1 MVPTKLVSSNS
12 EIVWKMALSGR
23 SNLIEIDQ
31 THFPFP
37 RSHTSFKNYEIW
49 NLAITS
55 HPGSNKSGFVEFR
68 GRMQNGHFHGLYKFH
83 SDLSENS
90 FGHNFCFPLWKF
102 DFSDS
107 LERYSLTDLNIFG
120 FTKIRFVLHPALLK
134 NRHVALPQL
143 HQLYEQ
149 PMQIVLVE
157 SVPP

>member
-1 MVPTKLVSSNS
+1 MTKTRFIL
-12 EIVWKMALSGR
+12 
-23 SNLIEIDQ
+23 
-31 THFPFP
+31 P

-68 GRMQNGHFHGLYKFH
+68 GRMQNGQFHGPYKFH

-120 FTKIRFVLHPALLK
+120 FTKIRYILHSA
-134 NRHVALPQL
+134 H
-143 HQLYEQ
+143 
-149 PMQIVLVE
+149 
-157 SVPP
+157 SVKVQCPRYVYSEFYIDYSFGHNFWFPLWNLDFSDSLERYF

>member
-1 MVPTKLVSSNS
+1 MTK
-12 EIVWKMALSGR
+12 
-23 SNLIEIDQ
+23 
-31 THFPFP
+31 THFLLS

-68 GRMQNGHFHGLYKFH
+68 GRMQNGQFHGLYKFH

-120 FTKIRFVLHPALLK
+120 FAKIRFVLHPVQSDKVWIQFLK
-134 NRHVALPQL
+134 LQRLFRPCLELELIIFVFKHRFKLTFHCHYL
-143 HQLYEQ
+143 KCL
-149 PMQIVLVE
+149 I
-157 SVPP
+157 